1 MSFSSAYKGQSVLFT
16 KKLGNLTRF
25 CGRKML
31 YNLCPIQCMPLITPF
46 MKQPDLL
53 ETEELN
59 RLQIFIYLIPV
70 LGFFPALWTLY
81 RQAGAHPTG
90 TSERS
95 RQNASRL
102 AVTLAMGWIVGY
114 ALLGAGAQAADS
126 LTLPLLITSS
136 LLTSGYF
143 LVNIWLMV
151 RLWQGRAIRLPGIS
165 RLSDR
170 LP

>member
-1 MSFSSAYKGQSVLFT
+1 MGAKCCITCVQYGCIV
-16 KKLGNLTRF
+16 
-25 CGRKML
+25 
-31 YNLCPIQCMPLITPF
+31 LITPS
-46 MKQPDLL
+46 MKQSEPLKSEDLD
-53 ETEELN
+53 
-59 RLQIFIYLIPV
+59 RLQLFIYLIPI
-70 LGFFPALWTLY
+70 LGFFPALWTLS
-81 RQAGAHPTG
+81 RQRGGRPLTG
-90 TSERS
+90 ESERS

-114 ALLGAGAQAADS
+114 ALLGSGAQAADS

-151 RLWQGRAIRLPGIS
+151 RLWKGQSIRLPGIS

-170 LP
+170 IP

>member
-1 MSFSSAYKGQSVLFT
+1 
-16 KKLGNLTRF
+16 
-25 CGRKML
+25 
-31 YNLCPIQCMPLITPF
+31 
-46 MKQPDLL
+46 MKQSDPL
-53 ETEELN
+53 ESEDLN
-59 RLQIFIYLIPV
+59 RLQISIYLIPV